1 LSSYALKWL
10 AFLVQYP
17 AIIPGTILVLRS
29 PPRCGKNIITDFIRK
44 SLFGPELVY
53 SMSDLGKILGK
64 FNSSIQGRKL
74 IIMNEAGM
82 LSGEWHKSNDHLKS
96 LITEDYVSIE
106 RKGLENQECGH
117 FPGFIVLSNH
127 DAPIRVEQGDGRIV
141 CLDVS
146 PRCKGNFKY
155 FGQLGKILNHPD
167 TPGSFMSYLLDQ
179 DLSNWN
185 PQENIPTTKMK
196 TETMRE
202 HLPNPIR
209 FIIDH
214 ISVWSKDQIEKPGCV
229 MLYQEYRTWC
239 EANGEKP
246 FSNNN
251 FGKKIPQV
259 NIERKR
265 AGGGKREWQYILD
278 RSKIVSKLHES
289 IGDIE
294 EFELETHGLSTS
306 DISQDSFPTKS
317 SMEIPVFSV
326 PETKKE
332 EIEPEKEILKKI
344 ESVPST
350 SKNSEIIDI
359 PEPVSDES
367 EISSNLPEN
376 DKSES
381 NSEET
386 ISKPVALPS
395 DYPTRDQREKR
406 LRQWAIDH
414 GEDPDVF
421 MTITEKDINLS
432 REYRDRIMADADMIQ
447 FTKDIDDDPNSLM
460 DMTRRE
466 RLISEE
472 IMIRLH
478 EDKGNPQPRSYNDDE
493 WIEKISILQE
503 NGYLW

>member
-1 LSSYALKWL
+1 
-10 AFLVQYP
+10 
-17 AIIPGTILVLRS
+17 
-29 PPRCGKNIITDFIRK
+29 
-44 SLFGPELVY
+44 
-53 SMSDLGKILGK
+53 
-64 FNSSIQGRKL
+64 
-74 IIMNEAGM
+74 
-82 LSGEWHKSNDHLKS
+82 
-96 LITEDYVSIE
+96 
-106 RKGLENQECGH
+106 
-117 FPGFIVLSNH
+117 
-127 DAPIRVEQGDGRIV
+127 
-141 CLDVS
+141 
-146 PRCKGNFKY
+146 
-155 FGQLGKILNHPD
+155 
-167 TPGSFMSYLLDQ
+167 
-179 DLSNWN
+179 
-185 PQENIPTTKMK
+185 
-196 TETMRE
+196 
-202 HLPNPIR
+202 
-209 FIIDH
+209 
-214 ISVWSKDQIEKPGCV
+214 
-229 MLYQEYRTWC
+229 
-239 EANGEKP
+239 
-246 FSNNN
+246 
-251 FGKKIPQV
+251 
-259 NIERKR
+259 
-265 AGGGKREWQYILD
+265 
-278 RSKIVSKLHES
+278 
-289 IGDIE
+289 
-294 EFELETHGLSTS
+294 
-306 DISQDSFPTKS
+306 
-317 SMEIPVFSV
+317 
-326 PETKKE
+326 

>member
-1 LSSYALKWL
+1 
-10 AFLVQYP
+10 
-17 AIIPGTILVLRS
+17 
-29 PPRCGKNIITDFIRK
+29 
-44 SLFGPELVY
+44 
-53 SMSDLGKILGK
+53 
-64 FNSSIQGRKL
+64 
-74 IIMNEAGM
+74 MNEAGM

-214 ISVWSKDQIEKPGCV
+214 ISVWSEDQIEKPGCA

-251 FGKKIPQV
+251 FGKK
-259 NIERKR
+259 
-265 AGGGKREWQYILD
+265 
-278 RSKIVSKLHES
+278 SHKLTLNENV
-289 IGDIE
+289 
-294 EFELETHGLSTS
+294 L
-306 DISQDSFPTKS
+306 
-317 SMEIPVFSV
+317 VV
-326 PETKKE
+326 
-332 EIEPEKEILKKI
+332 EKENGSISL
-344 ESVPST
+344 
-350 SKNSEIIDI
+350 ID
-359 PEPVSDES
+359 P
-367 EISSNLPEN
+367 
-376 DKSES
+376 KS
-381 NSEET
+381 
-386 ISKPVALPS
+386 
-395 DYPTRDQREKR
+395 
-406 LRQWAIDH
+406 W
-414 GEDPDVF
+414 
-421 MTITEKDINLS
+421 LS
-432 REYRDRIMADADMIQ
+432 YVNQ
-447 FTKDIDDDPNSLM
+447 
-460 DMTRRE
+460 
-466 RLISEE
+466 
-472 IMIRLH
+472 
-478 EDKGNPQPRSYNDDE
+478 
-493 WIEKISILQE
+493 
-503 NGYLW
+503 